1 MGEELRSLMTETRND
16 RSKQI
21 DVLDTLEIL
30 ELINEE
36 DQKVAL
42 AVQKVLPDIKVAVD
56 FVSQSI
62 IEGGRL
68 IYVGAGTSGRLGVL
82 DAVECPPTFSTPP
95 ELVQGLIAGG
105 EKAFTKAV
113 EGAEDREDL
122 GEKDLREIHLTDQD
136 TVIGI
141 AASGRTPYVLGALKY
156 ARKVGAKAVALS
168 CNKDALISRVA
179 DHAIEVIA
187 GPEVLT
193 GSTRMKAGTAQKMVL
208 NMIST
213 TAMIRLGKV
222 YENLMVDVH
231 ISNYKLKK
239 RAISIIQTITG
250 LTENEAEELL
260 QRANNEVKTAI
271 FMHISGL
278 DYSEAKELLERA
290 KGHVREAIALSCPS

>member
-290 KGHVREAIALSCPS
+290 KGHVREAIALSCPL

>member
-1 MGEELRSLMTETRND
+1 MGEELSSLMTESRND

-21 DVLDTLEIL
+21 DVLDTMEIL

-56 FVSQSI
+56 YVSQSI
-62 IEGGRL
+62 MEGGRL

-105 EKAFTKAV
+105 EKAFIRAV
-113 EGAEDREDL
+113 EGAEDQEDL
-122 GEKDLREIHLTDQD
+122 GEQDLKDIHLTDKD

-141 AASGRTPYVLGALKY
+141 AASGRTPYVIGALKY
-156 ARKVGAKAVALS
+156 ARGIGAKAVALS
-168 CNKDALISRVA
+168 CNKDAQISQVA
-179 DHAIEVIA
+179 DHAIEVVA

-222 YENLMVDVH
+222 YENFMVDVY

-239 RAISIIQTITG
+239 RAIGIVQTITG
-250 LTENEAEELL
+250 VSEKEAEELL
-260 QRANNEVKTAI
+260 ERAHNEVKTAI
-271 FMHISGL
+271 VMHISDL
-278 DYSEAKELLERA
+278 DYSEAKQLLEQA
-290 KGHVREAIALSCPS
+290 KGHVREAIVLGRPS

>member
-1 MGEELRSLMTETRND
+1 MGEELSSLMTESRND

-21 DVLDTLEIL
+21 DVLDTMGIL
-30 ELINEE
+30 KLINEE

-42 AVQKVLPDIKVAVD
+42 AVQEKLPDIKVAVEY
-56 FVSQSI
+56 VSQSI
-62 IEGGRL
+62 MKGGRL

-95 ELVQGLIAGG
+95 GLVQGLIAGG
-105 EKAFTKAV
+105 EKAFIRAV

-122 GEKDLREIHLTDQD
+122 GEQDLKEILLTDKD

-141 AASGRTPYVLGALKY
+141 AASGRTPYVIGALKY
-156 ARKVGAKAVALS
+156 ARETGAKAVALS
-168 CNKDALISRVA
+168 CNKDAQISKVA
-179 DHAIEVIA
+179 DQAIEVVV
-187 GPEVLT
+187 GPEILT

-222 YENLMVDVH
+222 YENFMVDVH

-239 RAISIIQTITG
+239 RAIGIVQTITG
-250 LTENEAEELL
+250 ISEKEAEELL
-260 QRANNEVKTAI
+260 QSAGNEVKTAI
-271 FMHISGL
+271 VMHISNL
-278 DYSEAKELLERA
+278 DYSEAKQLLEQT
-290 KGHVREAIALSCPS
+290 KGHVREAIALNRSS

>member
-1 MGEELRSLMTETRND
+1 MGEELGSLMTESRND

-21 DVLDTLEIL
+21 DVLDTMEIL

-42 AVQKVLPDIKVAVD
+42 AVQKVLPDIKVAVGY
-56 FVSQSI
+56 VSQSI
-62 IEGGRL
+62 MKGGRL

-105 EKAFTKAV
+105 EKAFIRAV

-122 GEKDLREIHLTDQD
+122 GEQDLKDIDLSDKD
-136 TVIGI
+136 TVVGI
-141 AASGRTPYVLGALKY
+141 AASGRTPYVIGALKY
-156 ARKVGAKAVALS
+156 ARNIGAKTVALS
-168 CNKDALISRVA
+168 CNKDAQISQVA
-179 DHAIEVIA
+179 DRAIEVVA

-231 ISNYKLKK
+231 ISNFKLKK
-239 RAISIIQTITG
+239 RAIGIVQTITG
-250 LTENEAEELL
+250 VSEKEAEELL
-260 QRANNEVKTAI
+260 QRAHNEVKTAI
-271 FMHISGL
+271 VMHISDL
-278 DYSEAKELLERA
+278 DYSKAKQLLEQT
-290 KGHVREAIALSCPS
+290 KGHVRKAIELGRPS